1 MQQSIQWHLVGF
13 SSLHIIEHN
22 KNMAESEK
30 KKTALAFTMYDIK
43 LSTTDTLYYNEK
55 RTAYRV
61 LVGTPEEGKK
71 TTWKT
76 WM

>member
-1 MQQSIQWHLVGF
+1 
-13 SSLHIIEHN
+13 
-22 KNMAESEK
+22 MAESEK